1 MSTASRRWFVVGL
14 ACLAA
19 TAWADKDPDDKPFA
33 EARILLQLSEAGRE
47 STVLDVANN
56 LIRHY
61 GGPDMVDIEIVT
73 IGQGIKLMSTDSPYR
88 ARVTSLSKSGVR
100 FYVCENTLDTMERNT
115 GIRPEVDENAL
126 LVPSGFAYIV
136 HRIKEHDFVAV
147 RP

>member
-1 MSTASRRWFVVGL
+1 MRRQLLIGL
-14 ACLAA
+14 AGLLLAA
-19 TAWADKDPDDKPFA
+19 PALADQEPADKPFA

-56 LIRHY
+56 LIRYY

-73 IGQGIKLMSTDSPYR
+73 IGQGIKLLTRDSDYR
-88 ARVTSLSKSGVR
+88 DRVTSLMKNGVR

-115 GIRPEVDENAL
+115 GIRPEMDENAV
-126 LVPSGFAYIV
+126 LVPSGFAFIV
-136 HRIKEHDFVAV
+136 HRVREHDFVAL